1 MKNITALAV
10 LVIIIDAFFAN
21 ISLYGQEQKKER
33 SYSFSIA
40 PQFGIASGQTREI
53 VFPTDTK
60 NEYLSEL
67 IWEMNPVLYY
77 GTQLEFGLID
87 PMKRPGFFFSLSAKF
102 GIPGKTGTMEDRDWR
117 STENSNLTD
126 FSSHTNETRGFY
138 WLDAVAGASL
148 PIKSLFFVKPFIS
161 ASYMHFSFAAKDGYA
176 KYARKKPNYSNTYFS
191 IDDNPNTPS
200 FSGDV
205 ILYTQDWFVIAA
217 GIGLNYRFN
226 RAFSFDL
233 SFQISPFTFC
243 NDQDEHLLTY
253 TTYKDYT
260 RFGIFIEPQGELAF
274 TPVKWLEICMD
285 ISYRY
290 IGETKGESYYLKTA
304 GDNDYLLEANQAGT
318 SLSLLHSSLMFKIRF

>member
-10 LVIIIDAFFAN
+10 LVIIIGAFFAN

-40 PQFGIASGQTREI
+40 PQFGIVSGQTREI

-60 NEYLSEL
+60 SEYLSEL

-87 PMKRPGFFFSLSAKF
+87 PMKKPGFFSSLSAKF
-102 GIPGKTGTMEDRDWR
+102 GIPGKAGTMEDRDWM
-117 STENSNLTD
+117 STENSNLTH

-161 ASYMHFSFAAKDGYA
+161 ASYMRFSFAAKDGYG
-176 KYARKKPNYSNTYFS
+176 KYAKRTGDTYAS
-191 IDDNPNTPS
+191 IDDTNFFLFPP
-200 FSGDV
+200 GEV
-205 ILYTQDWFVIAA
+205 IFYTQDWFVIAT
-217 GIGLNYRFN
+217 GIGLSYRFN
-226 RAFSFDL
+226 RAFSLDL
-233 SFQISPFTFC
+233 AFQISPFTFC

-260 RFGIFIEPQGELAF
+260 RFGLFIEPLGELAF

-290 IGETKGESYYLKTA
+290 IGETKGESYKKTA

-318 SLSLLHSSLMFKIRF
+318 SLSLIRSSLIAKIRF